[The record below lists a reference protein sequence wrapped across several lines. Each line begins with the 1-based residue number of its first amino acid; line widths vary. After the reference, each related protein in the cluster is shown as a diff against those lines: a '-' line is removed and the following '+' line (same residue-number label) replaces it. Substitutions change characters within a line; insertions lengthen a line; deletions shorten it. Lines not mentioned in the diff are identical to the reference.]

1 MWNQFDTGMSTDGG
15 YMDESRMDTTI
26 DDEKKGR
33 RADNLVPVM
42 IGHLINSGP
51 ELKMHG
57 LTVRVV
63 SVVARI
69 NSIDQVTTKV
79 TYVIQDETGT
89 KLEIIFSLC
98 PSRDSCILC
107 FPLQEEKILSLQFR
121 KEFEKEDEKL
131 IYCLFNLIRRFT
143 FFCVPGTIKAIKWNS
158 AEDEADSR
166 EQEFKV
172 GSYVHVFG
180 LPREQDG
187 EKHILVL
194 RVFKLREIN
203 ELTCHLL
210 EVFYV
215 CQMGFHKQNPTM
227 KQIGG
232 TADNRSANTESYD
245 FPGMDRDQSHVFH
258 IIKNDI
264 SDSGIERDEIKAKV
278 PSHIVSKIDDIL
290 EFLAGEGHIYTTR
303 TDNHFKAT

>member
-79 TYVIQDETGT
+79 TYVIQDET
-89 KLEIIFSLC
+89 
-98 PSRDSCILC
+98 
-107 FPLQEEKILSLQFR
+107 
-121 KEFEKEDEKL
+121 
-131 IYCLFNLIRRFT
+131 
-143 FFCVPGTIKAIKWNS
+143 GTIKAIKWNS